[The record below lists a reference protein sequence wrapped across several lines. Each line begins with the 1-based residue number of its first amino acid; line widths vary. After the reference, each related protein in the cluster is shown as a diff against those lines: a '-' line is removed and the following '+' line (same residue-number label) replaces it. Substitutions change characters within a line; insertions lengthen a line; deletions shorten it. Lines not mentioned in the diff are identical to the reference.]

1 MADGGS
7 GSPFCDPWWWENY
20 LTQTPSCRAC
30 NGYYGPCFGEPVCAT
45 CHAFLYAS
53 SLENEI
59 QLQMISE
66 EQNSDDDCDS
76 GNDEPSDYLPLE
88 RRASVSGT
96 PQQERAGGEEE
107 APALTRRQEPA
118 APLLESLADRLLM
131 LEQPQLPTD
140 PALNSIVQT
149 LPPEVLLVIFCL
161 LDDISL
167 YAVGNTC
174 RQWRRLLMCNS
185 AQSQWQGFTRR
196 RWPLFSPLVSV
207 TDWFG
212 KFSALIDSSFCR
224 KCVYQMSERMPAEV
238 ESSPLR
244 DKRLGHD
251 LKGLAQDAPEGIE
264 AKPLDNCYYHWQ
276 ASITGPVG
284 SPYEGGVF
292 YLYLKVPMLYPFRP
306 PEVRFLT
313 KIFHPNVNRHGDI
326 GIDSI
331 QQGNWVSGL
340 TLTKVLIS
348 IQSLLTDPYCDVC
361 MEPEVGQLCRADRDT
376 FNAVARE
383 WTWRFAMHDAL
394 LRSDAGARGL
404 TFTFPGLI
412 YGPIRN
418 PKRGGDRIYVNPHEN
433 TTSSGY

>member
-1 MADGGS
+1 MAAAGGPAYS
-7 GSPFCDPWWWENY
+7 DPWWWDSY
-20 LTQTPSCRAC
+20 LTHTHTCRAC

-53 SLENEI
+53 SLEHE
-59 QLQMISE
+59 MVISE
-66 EQNSDDDCDS
+66 ERDESDDCDS

-88 RRASVSGT
+88 RRPSVSGT
-96 PQQERAGGEEE
+96 PGEEGGEEE
-107 APALTRRQEPA
+107 PILTRRQEP
-118 APLLESLADRLLM
+118 PSMQLESLAERLHL
-131 LEQPQLPTD
+131 LEEPG
-140 PALNSIVQT
+140 PAAEPAVAGLVESI
-149 LPPEVLLVIFCL
+149 PPEVLLVIFCH

-174 RQWRRLLMCNS
+174 TQWRRLLMSNS

-196 RWPLFSPLVSV
+196 RWPLFDPLAQV
-207 TDWFG
+207 TCWFT

-224 KCVYQMSERMPAEV
+224 KCVYQMSEVMPAEV

-264 AKPLDNCYYHWQ
+264 AKPLDSCYYHWQ

-284 SPYEGGVF
+284 SPYEGGIF

-376 FNAVARE
+376 FNSVARE

-394 LRSDAGARGL
+394 LRSELDLGQRG
-404 TFTFPGLI
+404 
-412 YGPIRN
+412 
-418 PKRGGDRIYVNPHEN
+418 
-433 TTSSGY
+433 